1 MTNHDLFQKI
11 DRRLSFVQEHRPL
24 SPEEIKE
31 LDAYYKIGTTYSSNA
46 LEGNTLT
53 ISETKVLLEDGLT
66 VGGKPIISP
75 NGALTESI

>member
-31 LDAYYKIGTTYSSNA
+31 LDAYYKIGNLQLQRS
-46 LEGNTLT
+46 
-53 ISETKVLLEDGLT
+53 
-66 VGGKPIISP
+66 
-75 NGALTESI
+75 